1 VQLIDPP
8 TGRPLATLAAPD
20 PQLISWLCFSPDGG
34 RLAVAC
40 EGRVVQ
46 VWDLR
51 SIRRKLAAMNLD
63 WDLPPLPP
71 SVATSEPVSV
81 RISPGALEDDPRSPE
96 RGG

>member
-1 VQLIDPP
+1 VLQ
-8 TGRPLATLAAPD
+8 
-20 PQLISWLCFSPDGG
+20 PDGG

-51 SIRRKLAAMNLD
+51 SIRRQLAGMNLD

-71 SVATSEPVSV
+71 YAETNEPISVQIPHV
-81 RISPGALEDDPRSPE
+81 ALEIDLKRLE
-96 RGG
+96 Q